1 MLPVEIGICRIKI
14 KIILSLFKN
23 DNFRILEKLKVL
35 SSGGSMNASLK
46 LKGIDGK
53 APQGVELAA

>member
-1 MLPVEIGICRIKI
+1 MLPVEMGICRYE
-14 KIILSLFKN
+14 IILLLFLN
-23 DNFRILEKLKVL
+23 DNLRILEKLKVL
-35 SSGGSMNASLK
+35 SSGGSMFARMK

>member
-1 MLPVEIGICRIKI
+1 MLPKDKEVTIEVCTLYCVCLRHVF
-14 KIILSLFKN
+14 LWT
-23 DNFRILEKLKVL
+23 LEKLKVL
-35 SSGGSMNASLK
+35 SSGGSMFARMK